1 MKVFEKA
8 GFSCVRIEGDH
19 YVYTKEGVIRPI
31 VIPDWREMP
40 VFIRMAYI
48 PYPFR
53 VGDVSH
59 QLALTLDIFFNCLL
73 AYITYTASEISITP
87 KSLFFPKM
95 LL

>member
-40 VFIRMAYI
+40 VFIIKNNLRSANISREEY
-48 PYPFR
+48 F
-53 VGDVSH
+53 
-59 QLALTLDIFFNCLL
+59 TLL
-73 AYITYTASEISITP
+73 AEAN
-87 KSLFFPKM
+87 
-95 LL
+95 